1 MSKRAINLTDYLQDV
16 LRQLQEAELRC
27 AGLRGQRDLLIRM
40 MQPPMRTDGEEQ
52 KDEAH
57 DAADHP
63 RTP

>member
-1 MSKRAINLTDYLQDV
+1 MNERAINLTGYLQNV

-27 AGLRGQRDLLIRM
+27 AELRGQCDLLIRM
-40 MQPPMRTDGEEQ
+40 MQPPVRTDGEEQ

-63 RTP
+63 HAS